1 MKRSGYKAIAAQLA
15 KAISDDPAYAVPSLL
30 EIAAA
35 NRVSYRTAWRAMQV
49 LAKDKIIIA
58 RPGRTYVVSRGS
70 SVGRSSAAMSAGD
83 ALYEDLKKKV
93 LDGVYQAG
101 RPFPKVAHFIIERH
115 CSPLTIMHAFKR
127 LEHERLAHSLKRR
140 WYAGPAPARVLM
152 SSRTRPSANTPVA
165 LVLTS
170 QPEIWHTGFENP
182 FVNSFL
188 LSFRNDI
195 TAHAIQLQF
204 ALREKTANSPFAGPG
219 GMDEV
224 CACLRQLGRRYCGT
238 LILSNFPREETIGEA
253 CAELCRFDKPVV
265 YFDSIDEGTM
275 LTRASLS
282 GAKRF
287 FRLHLDER
295 NVARTALGALA
306 GMGHRRIGIH
316 GTEQY
321 EWADRRARIIR
332 QCAADEYPEC
342 LIFTAGP
349 AEKDWGFTISPV
361 MHHFVS
367 TVAQKLRIDW
377 PLDAGDVKAKD
388 RLKQA
393 LIREGQ
399 SLVSLLTDCE
409 PTALI
414 SPNDRMSWEHY
425 FWLREVGVAVPGI
438 LSHISFDNAPS
449 SIYFPISTIDF
460 GFARLGYLAAH
471 ILIGDVPVHAGRDG
485 GIAGTCTLIDR
496 GSIGPSA
503 PRIIGQRIFLRSQ
516 PSWRTGIQ
524 SHRRR
529 A

>member
-1 MKRSGYKAIAAQLA
+1 MKRSGFKAIAEQLT
-15 KAISDDPAYAVPSLL
+15 KAISDDPAYVVPSLL
-30 EIAAA
+30 EIAAT

-49 LAKDKIIIA
+49 LVNNGIIIA
-58 RPGRTYVVSRGS
+58 RPGRTYVVSRSSPGGKS
-70 SVGRSSAAMSAGD
+70 SVVMSAGE
-83 ALYEDLKKKV
+83 ALYEDLKKKA

-101 RPFPKVAHFIIERH
+101 RPFPKVAHFIIERR
-115 CSPLTIMHAFKR
+115 CSPLTVMHAFKR
-127 LEHERLAHSLKRR
+127 LAHERLAHSLKRR
-140 WYAGPAPARVLM
+140 WYAGPAPARVLA
-152 SSRTRPSANTPVA
+152 SSRTRLSADTPVA
-165 LVLTS
+165 LVMTS

-188 LSFRNDI
+188 LSFGNDI

-224 CACLRQLGRRYCGT
+224 RACIRQLGRRYCGT
-238 LILSNFPREETIGEA
+238 LIISNFPREENIGEA
-253 CAELCRFDKPVV
+253 CAVICRFDKPVV
-265 YFDSIDEGTM
+265 YFDSTDQGTM

-282 GAKRF
+282 NPKRF

-295 NVARTALGALA
+295 SAARTALGALA
-306 GMGHRRIGIH
+306 ERGHRRIGIH
-316 GTEQY
+316 GAEQY
-321 EWADRRARIIR
+321 EWADRRAQTIR
-332 QCAADEYPEC
+332 QCAAEEFPEC
-342 LIFTAGP
+342 HVAVAGP

-367 TVAQKLRIDW
+367 TVAHKNRIDW
-377 PLDAGDVKAKD
+377 PLDAGDAKAKD

-399 SLVSLLTDCE
+399 SLTSLLTDRE

-425 FWLREVGVAVPGI
+425 FWLREIGVAVPET

-449 SIYFPISTIDF
+449 SIYFPVSTIDF

-471 ILIGDVPVHAGRDG
+471 ILIGDIPVHAGRDG
-485 GIAGTCTLIDR
+485 GIAGTCALIDR
-496 GSIGPSA
+496 GSIGPPLQKGS
-503 PRIIGQRIFLRSQ
+503 PRIIDQRISLRSR
-516 PSWRTGIQ
+516 PPWPKIV
-524 SHRRR
+524 
-529 A
+529 